1 MSSKVIASQLKQQA
15 LSAQSV
21 TQLLVQRLSQSPKT
35 IQIIDGSSG
44 RYTTR
49 QQVLDYGL
57 NFAAYLVDECGVGA
71 GDVVLFVTVNSDIH
85 AIGITG
91 VLYAAGE
98 LQDLI
103 EQINPKVLVLD
114 QTNYEVLAKIGS
126 EYNIKTL
133 VLNKY
138 ENELSVEEILQMSR
152 PDTRKTQLPV
162 PTDLDTTITYVM
174 TSGSTGRPKAVR
186 RTNRN
191 HLSTVAVFAH
201 KELCP
206 LTADDILLN
215 CGFCHI
221 CGQRSLLSAIDAGA
235 ALLVLAC
242 DETHDEVFEAI
253 NKFGATAALL
263 VPTQLNY
270 LVKNPQ

>member
-1 MSSKVIASQLKQQA
+1 M
-15 LSAQSV
+15 
-21 TQLLVQRLSQSPKT
+21 
-35 IQIIDGSSG
+35 
-44 RYTTR
+44 
-49 QQVLDYGL
+49 
-57 NFAAYLVDECGVGA
+57 
-71 GDVVLFVTVNSDIH
+71 
-85 AIGITG
+85 
-91 VLYAAGE
+91 
-98 LQDLI
+98 
-103 EQINPKVLVLD
+103 
-114 QTNYEVLAKIGS
+114 
-126 EYNIKTL
+126 
-133 VLNKY
+133 NKY

-152 PDTRKTQLPV
+152 PDARKIQLPV
-162 PTDLDTTITYVM
+162 STDLDTTITYVM

-191 HLSTVAVFAH
+191 HLSTVAMFAH

-206 LTADDILLN
+206 LTADDVLLN

-221 CGQRSLLSAIDAGA
+221 CGQRSLLSVIDAGA

-270 LVKNPQ
+270 LVKNPQKYHKNYFRTLQNVLTGAAPLSRSTYETIRERFRFRNFRNSLCPHVF